1 MFFSLKLG
9 MKEVKNTSEEF
20 SCFLERYDF
29 LVFILEVSKFDE
41 FYSL

>member
-1 MFFSLKLG
+1 MLFSLKLG

-29 LVFILEVSKFDE
+29 LVFILEVSKFDG
-41 FYSL
+41 FCSL